1 MPKHDKIQND
11 ELRGMM
17 DQAYVQMRAGKAA
30 EAVRQIAATFLRLI
44 ELRPELAGRRVGV
57 RGRMLPIAMRWPAL
71 GANLKLES
79 LRAGKVEIEFARE
92 RFAMSEAMTYYEF
105 LSDTALAAE
114 RRRSEPEP
122 APVEADETE

>member
-17 DQAYVQMRAGKAA
+17 DQAYAQMRAGKAA
-30 EAVRQIAATFLRLI
+30 DAVHQIAAAFLRLV
-44 ELRPELAGRRVGV
+44 ELKPHIAGRRVGG
-57 RGRMLPIAMRWPAL
+57 RGRMLPLAMRWPAL

-114 RRRSEPEP
+114 RPRPAEAASEP
-122 APVEADETE
+122 ADG

>member
-17 DQAYVQMRAGKAA
+17 DQAYAHM
-30 EAVRQIAATFLRLI
+30 
-44 ELRPELAGRRVGV
+44 
-57 RGRMLPIAMRWPAL
+57 
-71 GANLKLES
+71 
-79 LRAGKVEIEFARE
+79 RAGKVEIEFARE

-114 RRRSEPEP
+114 RRSQGG
-122 APVEADETE
+122 AEAGTGTDGES

>member
-1 MPKHDKIQND
+1 
-11 ELRGMM
+11 
-17 DQAYVQMRAGKAA
+17 MRAGKAA
-30 EAVRQIAATFLRLI
+30 EAVREIAAAFLRLV
-44 ELRPELAGRRVGV
+44 ELKPELAGRRVGV
-57 RGRMLPIAMRWPAL
+57 RGRMLPLAMRWPAL

-114 RRRSEPEP
+114 RRAP
-122 APVEADETE
+122 AGESAADETDA